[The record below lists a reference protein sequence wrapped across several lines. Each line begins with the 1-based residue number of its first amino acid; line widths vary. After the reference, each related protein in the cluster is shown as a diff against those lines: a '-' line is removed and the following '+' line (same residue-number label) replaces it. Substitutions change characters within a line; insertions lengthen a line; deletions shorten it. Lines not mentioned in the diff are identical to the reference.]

1 MDELET
7 LERLVRRYSPSGRE
21 EAAVREFVRVAQELG
36 YSARV
41 DAAGNGV
48 ASRGNGRPVV
58 LFLGH
63 IDTVEGRLPVRRARG
78 RLYGRGSVDAKGPL
92 VAALWA
98 GRSLTGPGEYRVVA
112 AVGEETD
119 SRGAHALLRRSRP
132 DAIVAGEPSGWDG
145 VTVGYKGELQL
156 VASFRGRRTHF
167 SSPVPTAMD
176 VALEWVG
183 AVRSHVRAC
192 AGDSP
197 FRSLT
202 MKVVGLESVR
212 DGDAETARATLDFR
226 LPPGRTAR
234 GLLHELPADPHRP
247 SLTVRIR
254 VDPVE
259 VDRTNPV
266 VRSLVEGIR
275 TAGGRPTL
283 WRKGGT
289 SDLNLAVRTWGV
301 PGAAYGP
308 GDPHLDHT
316 ARESVSAAELA
327 RSVRVLRTALE
338 RLRSELA
345 IPRRS
350 GVGA

>member
-1 MDELET
+1 MGELGT

-21 EAAVREFVRVAQELG
+21 EAAVLEFVRVAQELG

-41 DAAGNGV
+41 DATGNGA
-48 ASRGNGRPVV
+48 ASRGKGRPVI

-63 IDTVEGRLPVRRARG
+63 IDTVEGRLSVHRARG
-78 RLYGRGSVDAKGPL
+78 RLYGRGSVDAKGSL
-92 VAALWA
+92 ATALWA
-98 GRSLTGPGEYRVVA
+98 GRALAGPGEYRVVA

-119 SRGAHALLRRSRP
+119 SRGARALLRQRRP
-132 DAIVAGEPSGWDG
+132 DAVIAGEPSGWDG

-176 VALEWVG
+176 VALEWIG
-183 AVRSHVRAC
+183 AVKSYVRAR
-192 AGDSP
+192 AGESP

-226 LPPGRTAR
+226 LPPGRTA
-234 GLLHELPADPHRP
+234 GGVLHELPTDPHRP

-275 TAGGRPTL
+275 AAGGRPTL

-289 SDLNLAVRTWGV
+289 SDLNLAVRAWGI